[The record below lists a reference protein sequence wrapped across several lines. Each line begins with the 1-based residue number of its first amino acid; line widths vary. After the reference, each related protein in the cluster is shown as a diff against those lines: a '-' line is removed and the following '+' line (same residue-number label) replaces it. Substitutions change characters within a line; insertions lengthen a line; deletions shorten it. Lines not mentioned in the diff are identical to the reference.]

1 MKIKYII
8 PTVGD
13 GGNQITS
20 SLLLRIE
27 SKNKKIFRSLYERK
41 INKKKTIIQANKMGW
56 GEYRHLT
63 QSQKVFSFTTKNLNS
78 FGERIVTCRGTHMDT
93 SIVGVDPV

>member
-41 INKKKTIIQANKMGW
+41 INKKTGPRQKTKKIRSTGRDATNNQTFQNV
-56 GEYRHLT
+56 
-63 QSQKVFSFTTKNLNS
+63 QKVNGK
-78 FGERIVTCRGTHMDT
+78 I
-93 SIVGVDPV
+93 